1 MTESSFR
8 LGSWEYT
15 VRHND
20 ETGDFEILWAK
31 RADVAKGIV
40 QKAAEYVKAEVSGLV
55 GKVELPVLEARKA
68 ACGECESVKKAGD
81 EEWYCKSCGCPEWE
95 RSKLQVK
102 WGMPAAKCPL
112 GKWPVNG

>member
-1 MTESSFR
+1 MNKLRIGDWEYSFEHDNDSGELTVHGGQR
-8 LGSWEYT
+8 LGLVRKAVEY
-15 VRHND
+15 
-20 ETGDFEILWAK
+20 A
-31 RADVAKGIV
+31 
-40 QKAAEYVKAEVSGLV
+40 KAEVSGLV
-55 GKVELPVLEARKA
+55 GKVELPVLEARKS
-68 ACGECESVKKAGD
+68 ACGECESVKKAGE

>member
-1 MTESSFR
+1 MTTNFNLQYNDWKYNLSQNSENGELKILSFER
-8 LGSWEYT
+8 VGLVRKAVEY
-15 VRHND
+15 
-20 ETGDFEILWAK
+20 A
-31 RADVAKGIV
+31 
-40 QKAAEYVKAEVSGLV
+40 KAEVSGLV
-55 GKVELPVLEARKA
+55 GEVELPVLEARKT
-68 ACGECESVKKAGD
+68 ACDGCESVKKAGE